1 MFEEKNISL
10 FHIYKHLSEPIDL
23 LFIIL
28 ATIGSLGSGI
38 SMPIMSY
45 ITTDVYADIGVTS
58 EVTSDRDSL
67 MATVK
72 DVFTT
77 QEKRYLILGIIAFVC
92 NFLSI
97 CFWSLMGSRMCHKLK
112 RLYFKVILSQE
123 QGWFDEN
130 NPFEFA
136 TKVQAQLEQVEMG
149 IGEKF
154 GQVLQMS
161 SQCILAFILAFIL
174 SWQVTLVMLC
184 ISPLIIVDIL
194 LMANILS
201 TGIIMGRKT
210 WEKAG
215 GLAEEVLYNIKTV
228 ASFANFEFEI
238 GRYNEKVELC
248 YQLELGIILRQAI
261 CVGILITLLNSSFVI
276 AILYGRTI
284 VGKRINLNKGR
295 DFTGQDIMSC
305 AFCTLMGIMDIGLT
319 APNIKVIQES
329 GSATSDYFTLYEREP
344 KMDYLQSH
352 EKPKRENIKGK
363 IEFKDVKFIYPSD
376 SNKRLILDGLNLVFE
391 PGKKIALVGESGC
404 GKSTTVNLI
413 ERL

>member
-10 FHIYKHLSEPIDL
+10 FHIYKHLSEPIDF
-23 LFIIL
+23 LFMIL

-45 ITTDVYADIGVTS
+45 ITTDVYADIGVAS

-238 GRYNEKVELC
+238 GRFNEKVELC
-248 YQLELGIILRQAI
+248 YQLELGTILRQAI

-305 AFCTLMGIMDIGLT
+305 AFCTLMGIMGIGLT

-329 GSATSDYFTLYEREP
+329 CSATSDYFTLYEREP
-344 KMDYLQSH
+344 KMDYLQSN

-376 SNKRLILDGLNLVFE
+376 SNKRFI
-391 PGKKIALVGESGC
+391 
-404 GKSTTVNLI
+404 
-413 ERL
+413 

>member
-1 MFEEKNISL
+1 MNNTLKPKEKDEAMTKKTSSQFYDLNKLKKDAEELRDSSNAEAELKKNLMFEEKNISL
-10 FHIYKHLSEPIDL
+10 FHIYKHLSEPIDF
-23 LFIIL
+23 LFMIL

-194 LMANILS
+194 LM
-201 TGIIMGRKT
+201 
-210 WEKAG
+210 
-215 GLAEEVLYNIKTV
+215 
-228 ASFANFEFEI
+228 
-238 GRYNEKVELC
+238 
-248 YQLELGIILRQAI
+248 
-261 CVGILITLLNSSFVI
+261 
-276 AILYGRTI
+276 
-284 VGKRINLNKGR
+284 
-295 DFTGQDIMSC
+295 
-305 AFCTLMGIMDIGLT
+305 
-319 APNIKVIQES
+319 
-329 GSATSDYFTLYEREP
+329 
-344 KMDYLQSH
+344 
-352 EKPKRENIKGK
+352 
-363 IEFKDVKFIYPSD
+363 
-376 SNKRLILDGLNLVFE
+376 
-391 PGKKIALVGESGC
+391 
-404 GKSTTVNLI
+404 
-413 ERL
+413 